1 MGDILWGVLSTL
13 WENFFLIEVEMV
25 RGKPALLLYI
35 AILKPITF
43 QHVLPRLHFDFIEL
57 AKSFFD
63 FVGVVKSSGK
73 KHFYL
78 RALCTDYQFS
88 FRRFENLFTS
98 FLNLQIIGIPNQ
110 AEKDEIVKSVMDL
123 KRAEIEEGYTMD
135 AVMSRQVR
143 T

>member
-1 MGDILWGVLSTL
+1 M
-13 WENFFLIEVEMV
+13 
-25 RGKPALLLYI
+25 
-35 AILKPITF
+35 
-43 QHVLPRLHFDFIEL
+43 
-57 AKSFFD
+57 
-63 FVGVVKSSGK
+63 KSSGK
-73 KHFYL
+73 KHLYL

-88 FRRFENLFTS
+88 FWRFENLFTS
-98 FLNLQIIGIPNQ
+98 FLNLQIIGVPNQ

>member
-1 MGDILWGVLSTL
+1 M
-13 WENFFLIEVEMV
+13 
-25 RGKPALLLYI
+25 
-35 AILKPITF
+35 
-43 QHVLPRLHFDFIEL
+43 
-57 AKSFFD
+57 KSL
-63 FVGVVKSSGK
+63 GK
-73 KHFYL
+73 KHLYL

-88 FRRFENLFTS
+88 FWRFENLFTS
-98 FLNLQIIGIPNQ
+98 FLNLQIIGVPNQ